1 MGRLLSSL
9 EQKNAARYREY
20 VCVCTSVYVYVTHS
34 FLAAAVVVVKLS
46 LKVRHS
52 TDELLHSHKTMDI
65 INHCYF
71 KLH

>member
-1 MGRLLSSL
+1 M
-9 EQKNAARYREY
+9 
-20 VCVCTSVYVYVTHS
+20 CTSVYVYVTHS

-46 LKVRHS
+46 LKVRHG
-52 TDELLHSHKTMDI
+52 TDELLHSNKTMHI